1 MPQLPV
7 PTSFLAGALSGVA
20 RDAGPDAAEPAAA
33 PPEAVV
39 PSPRPPAEADQ
50 TLRVLHQRWV
60 TVVDGCLETELEC
73 GDGEPVDTLRT
84 AWARAL
90 EHSGDIK
97 TLLDAYVGDPVH
109 DQLTERHLL
118 RLARAAGMLRP
129 GHTPREGLEEI
140 ERVLATVAPAHT
152 EKLGWF
158 ARQWR
163 KAEEDRLIREARGG
177 W

>member
-1 MPQLPV
+1 MPHQPAPASYV
-7 PTSFLAGALSGVA
+7 PTVTGGAAFAAPAPGAGASVIP
-20 RDAGPDAAEPAAA
+20 GPRLPLPEP
-33 PPEAVV
+33 E
-39 PSPRPPAEADQ
+39 R
-50 TLRVLHQRWV
+50 TLRQLHQRWV

-97 TLLDAYVGDPVH
+97 ALLDAYIGDPVH

-118 RLARAAGMLRP
+118 RLAQAAGMLRP
-129 GHTPREGLEEI
+129 GHTPREGLEEV
-140 ERVLATVAPAHT
+140 ERVLATVAPARVD
-152 EKLGWF
+152 KPGWF

-163 KAEEDRLIREARGG
+163 HVEEDRLVRAARGG

>member
-1 MPQLPV
+1 MPHQPA
-7 PTSFLAGALSGVA
+7 PTSYLPNATGGAGAV
-20 RDAGPDAAEPAAA
+20 PA
-33 PPEAVV
+33 
-39 PSPRPPAEADQ
+39 PRPAMAEHA
-50 TLRVLHQRWV
+50 LRLLHQRWV

-97 TLLDAYVGDPVH
+97 AQLDASIGDPVH

-118 RLARAAGMLRP
+118 RLAQAAGLLRP
-129 GHTPREGLEEI
+129 GHTPREGLDEV
-140 ERVLATVAPAHT
+140 ERVLATVAPART
-152 EKLGWF
+152 EKLGWL
-158 ARQWR
+158 ARQR
-163 KAEEDRLIREARGG
+163 RHIEEDHLLRMARGG

>member
-1 MPQLPV
+1 MFRHPA
-7 PTSFLAGALSGVA
+7 PTSYLPSATGGAG
-20 RDAGPDAAEPAAA
+20 
-33 PPEAVV
+33 VV
-39 PSPRPPAEADQ
+39 PAPRPPMAEHA
-50 TLRVLHQRWV
+50 LRLLHQRWV

-97 TLLDAYVGDPVH
+97 TQLDASIGDPVH

-118 RLARAAGMLRP
+118 RLAQAAGLLRP
-129 GHTPREGLEEI
+129 GHTPREGIAEV

-152 EKLGWF
+152 EKPGWL
-158 ARQWR
+158 ARQR
-163 KAEEDRLIREARGG
+163 RHIEEDRLLREARGG